1 MVMSSPFIPC
11 VLLKV
16 HKCIVLLVQPI
27 LMLHHFIIKQL
38 MNLAQGSLQ
47 LRGRVMVSLKQ

>member
-16 HKCIVLLVQPI
+16 HKCTVLLVQPI

-38 MNLAQGSLQ
+38 MNLAQNSLQ